1 MNPTVLRL
9 SAQALLGRRRFILL
23 LVLPLVMVGLA
34 ITVRALSGPGVGY
47 DEIMVGLGLLVAV
60 PLIALL
66 ATSAV
71 LGPEIDDGS
80 IVYLLAKP
88 VNRLGIAVSKYVVAL
103 FATLL
108 FGTLPLLVT
117 GLVLEPDEPGPTMGW
132 LAGGVLA
139 AAAYCGL
146 FLALSSLT
154 RHAVVA
160 GLLFAFF
167 WEGLMAS
174 LLTGIRWLS
183 VSAWATQLASSVD
196 DGVDAAGP
204 GVGATYAVCAAVVV
218 VLAGVWF
225 TGFRL
230 RIFSMRGET

>member
-1 MNPTVLRL
+1 M
-9 SAQALLGRRRFILL
+9 A
-23 LVLPLVMVGLA
+23 
-34 ITVRALSGPGVGY
+34 
-47 DEIMVGLGLLVAV
+47 
-60 PLIALL
+60 
-66 ATSAV
+66 
-71 LGPEIDDGS
+71 
-80 IVYLLAKP
+80 
-88 VNRLGIAVSKYVVAL
+88 
-103 FATLL
+103 
-108 FGTLPLLVT
+108 
-117 GLVLEPDEPGPTMGW
+117 W

-154 RHAVVA
+154 RHAVVV

-204 GVGATYAVCAAVVV
+204 GVGSDVR
-218 VLAGVWF
+218 
-225 TGFRL
+225 RL
-230 RIFSMRGET
+230 RRGGGRAGRGLVHRLPAAGLLDARGDLSPLRAAGGPRPTG